1 MKILSIYNPFFC
13 LFLRLFQIYSISFL
27 IIEFYYEYY
36 KSNLLFKGKLKT
48 IFVALQIIFN
58 IIFLAFSFIMLRDQ
72 WGIIQNDSTMIDMK
86 KKRFEEKREISEV
99 MNETFGCGFVFSLM
113 GFFSEN
119 SAQLK
124 TGFLLYFFGCIL
136 LLIKDFIDIFKFGIS
151 FLVFIQFIIALL
163 LSFVILKQIQHI

>member
-1 MKILSIYNPFFC
+1 MEFGNDSVLQTLERPPNKNNITIYGFIQIALMIILGCWVGISLFKELPNFKLHFYILLSIFAH
-13 LFLRLFQIYSISFL
+13 SI
-27 IIEFYYEYY
+27 
-36 KSNLLFKGKLKT
+36 
-48 IFVALQIIFN
+48 IFV
-58 IIFLAFSFIMLRDQ
+58 
-72 WGIIQNDSTMIDMK
+72 
-86 KKRFEEKREISEV
+86 
-99 MNETFGCGFVFSLM
+99 GFVFSLM
-113 GFFSEN
+113 GFISEK

>member
-1 MKILSIYNPFFC
+1 MEFGNDNILQTLERPPNKNNITIYGFIQIALMIILGCWVGISLFKELPNFKLHFYILLSIFAH
-13 LFLRLFQIYSISFL
+13 SI
-27 IIEFYYEYY
+27 
-36 KSNLLFKGKLKT
+36 
-48 IFVALQIIFN
+48 IFV
-58 IIFLAFSFIMLRDQ
+58 
-72 WGIIQNDSTMIDMK
+72 
-86 KKRFEEKREISEV
+86 
-99 MNETFGCGFVFSLM
+99 GFVFSLM
-113 GFFSEN
+113 GFISEK

>member
-1 MKILSIYNPFFC
+1 MEFGNDNILQTLERPPNKNNITIYGFIQIALMIILGCWVGISLFKELPNFKLHFYILLSIFAH
-13 LFLRLFQIYSISFL
+13 SI
-27 IIEFYYEYY
+27 
-36 KSNLLFKGKLKT
+36 
-48 IFVALQIIFN
+48 IFVG
-58 IIFLAFSFIMLRDQ
+58 FI
-72 WGIIQNDSTMIDMK
+72 
-86 KKRFEEKREISEV
+86 
-99 MNETFGCGFVFSLM
+99 FSLM
-113 GFFSEN
+113 GFISEK

>member
-1 MKILSIYNPFFC
+1 MEFGNDNILQTLERPPNKNNITIYGFIQIALMIILGCWVGISLFKELPNFKLHFYILLSIFAH
-13 LFLRLFQIYSISFL
+13 SI
-27 IIEFYYEYY
+27 
-36 KSNLLFKGKLKT
+36 
-48 IFVALQIIFN
+48 IFV
-58 IIFLAFSFIMLRDQ
+58 
-72 WGIIQNDSTMIDMK
+72 
-86 KKRFEEKREISEV
+86 
-99 MNETFGCGFVFSLM
+99 GFVFSLM
-113 GFFSEN
+113 GFISDK

>member
-1 MKILSIYNPFFC
+1 MEFGNDNILQTLERPPNKNNITIYGFIQIALMIILGCWVGISLFKELPNFKLHFYIILSIFAH
-13 LFLRLFQIYSISFL
+13 SIIL
-27 IIEFYYEYY
+27 
-36 KSNLLFKGKLKT
+36 
-48 IFVALQIIFN
+48 V
-58 IIFLAFSFIMLRDQ
+58 
-72 WGIIQNDSTMIDMK
+72 
-86 KKRFEEKREISEV
+86 
-99 MNETFGCGFVFSLM
+99 GFVFSLM
-113 GFFSEN
+113 GFFSEK

>member
-1 MKILSIYNPFFC
+1 MEFGNDNILQTLERPPNKNNITIYGFIQIALMIILGCWVGISLFKELPNFKLHFYILLSIFAH
-13 LFLRLFQIYSISFL
+13 SI
-27 IIEFYYEYY
+27 
-36 KSNLLFKGKLKT
+36 
-48 IFVALQIIFN
+48 IFV
-58 IIFLAFSFIMLRDQ
+58 
-72 WGIIQNDSTMIDMK
+72 
-86 KKRFEEKREISEV
+86 
-99 MNETFGCGFVFSLM
+99 GFVFSLM

>member
-1 MKILSIYNPFFC
+1 MEFGNDNILQTLERPPNKNNITIYGFIQIALMIILGCWVGISLFKELPNFKLHFYILLSIFAH
-13 LFLRLFQIYSISFL
+13 SIIL
-27 IIEFYYEYY
+27 
-36 KSNLLFKGKLKT
+36 
-48 IFVALQIIFN
+48 V
-58 IIFLAFSFIMLRDQ
+58 
-72 WGIIQNDSTMIDMK
+72 
-86 KKRFEEKREISEV
+86 
-99 MNETFGCGFVFSLM
+99 GFVFSLM
-113 GFFSEN
+113 GFFSEK